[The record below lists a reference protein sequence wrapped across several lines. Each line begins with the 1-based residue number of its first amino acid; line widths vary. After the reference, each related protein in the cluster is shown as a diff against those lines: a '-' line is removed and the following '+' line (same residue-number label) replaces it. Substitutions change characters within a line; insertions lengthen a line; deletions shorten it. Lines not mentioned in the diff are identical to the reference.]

1 MAMNFKKYTQIM
13 ISILLLFA
21 IVIIVLGI
29 AVWSKNVYTGI
40 IYIVIAGI
48 QFFGIVF
55 LYPRIGRID
64 DLNEMGNRS
73 VMHNWAVLSVAI
85 AGAALFLAP
94 FFRPD
99 SMIIPFVAFVLCIL
113 QVIISA
119 LNILFA
125 VKKVKARMIV

>member
-1 MAMNFKKYTQIM
+1 MNFKKYTQIM
-13 ISILLLFA
+13 ISILLLFS
-21 IVIIVLGI
+21 IIIIVLGI

-40 IYIVIAGI
+40 IFLIIAGI
-48 QFFGIVF
+48 QFFTIIF
-55 LYPRIGRID
+55 LYPRIGKID
-64 DLNEMGNRS
+64 DMHEVGNRS
-73 VMHNWAVLSVAI
+73 VPHNWAVLSVGI

-125 VKKVKARMIV
+125 VRKVKARTIV